1 MECNESYSQT
11 VYRKTKNRG
20 CPKCGKKRAVE
31 AARIARLKKYGSLK
45 KNYPTI
51 TSYLN
56 KEKNIDLDPDGIASK
71 AKNVVNWKCPK
82 GHEWVA
88 GINTMTDERRSYVCP
103 VCKNKK

>member
-1 MECNESYSQT
+1 MKFLTIVILKHGGYAWNVMSLTLKQYT
-11 VYRKTKNRG
+11 VKPKTAVAQNV
-20 CPKCGKKRAVE
+20 GKKRAVE

-82 GHEWVA
+82 GHEWVS
-88 GINTMTDERRSYVCP
+88 GYKHND
-103 VCKNKK
+103 